1 MNAPERPMS
10 IPVNRSA
17 RPIPIGLR
25 PAFDDYVR
33 QHCRSFLVAINL
45 IAAAAYLSYAAVDAV
60 IIPDVA
66 LLSLLMRVV
75 LVGIG
80 LCNIYL
86 LFRFGRSVLLMDL
99 LLPLHTLIC
108 TAAWFELLRQS
119 ESPDIPTFIYASIA
133 FIVLCNMGARV
144 SFGGTLAC
152 SLAISAVILASVA
165 QLHRGDSRAAL
176 VFLLVYL
183 PVLCLSLF
191 ISWTSTRSV
200 RQAFLA
206 DVEVRRQQA
215 ELSTLNQCLE
225 ELAATDAL
233 TCVGNRRAFD
243 QRLAESWTMLQAHGR
258 GFALLLVDID
268 YFKAFNDHFGHQAG
282 DQCLQEVAR
291 SMVETLRHGQAQ
303 TFRYGGEEFA
313 ILLQVS
319 DAEELRSIA
328 GRLVDEVAALDIAH
342 PHRPDTQERLTISV
356 GVALSHDAGVQSP
369 EDLLARCDQLLYRAK
384 QQGRNRMCL
393 SEPVEA

>member
-1 MNAPERPMS
+1 MNAPERPLSVPTRKPTRS
-10 IPVNRSA
+10 IPA
-17 RPIPIGLR
+17 DLR

-33 QHCRSFLVAINL
+33 QHCRSFLIAINL
-45 IAAAAYLSYAAVDAV
+45 FAAAAFLSYAAVDAV
-60 IIPDVA
+60 VIPDMA
-66 LLSLLMRVV
+66 MTSLLVRVV
-75 LVGIG
+75 LIGIG
-80 LCNIYL
+80 LCHICL

-99 LLPLHTLIC
+99 LLPLHTLIS
-108 TAAWFELLRQS
+108 TATWFELLKHSQ
-119 ESPDIPTFIYASIA
+119 SPDVPTFLYASLA

-144 SFGGTLAC
+144 TFAGTLAC
-152 SLAISAVILASVA
+152 SLAISAVILANVM
-165 QLHRGDSRAAL
+165 QLHPDDPRAVL
-176 VFLLVYL
+176 VFVLVYL

-191 ISWTSTRSV
+191 ISWTGTLNV

-215 ELSTLNQCLE
+215 ELFTLNQCLE

-243 QRLAESWTMLQAHGR
+243 QRLAESWAMMQAHGR

-291 SMVETLRHGQAQ
+291 SMVDTLRHGQAQ

-319 DAEELRSIA
+319 AAAELQRISERVVSQ
-328 GRLVDEVAALDIAH
+328 VAELDIAH
-342 PHRPDTQERLTISV
+342 PHRPDALGRLTISV
-356 GVALSHDAGVQSP
+356 GVGLSSSHGVHSAD
-369 EDLLARCDQLLYRAK
+369 DLVACCDRLLYLAK
-384 QQGRNRMCL
+384 QQGRNQVCL
-393 SEPVEA
+393 AQA

>member
-1 MNAPERPMS
+1 
-10 IPVNRSA
+10 
-17 RPIPIGLR
+17 
-25 PAFDDYVR
+25 
-33 QHCRSFLVAINL
+33 
-45 IAAAAYLSYAAVDAV
+45 
-60 IIPDVA
+60 
-66 LLSLLMRVV
+66 
-75 LVGIG
+75 
-80 LCNIYL
+80 
-86 LFRFGRSVLLMDL
+86 
-99 LLPLHTLIC
+99 
-108 TAAWFELLRQS
+108 
-119 ESPDIPTFIYASIA
+119 
-133 FIVLCNMGARV
+133 
-144 SFGGTLAC
+144 
-152 SLAISAVILASVA
+152 VILANVM
-165 QLHRGDSRAAL
+165 QLHPDDPRAVL
-176 VFLLVYL
+176 VFVLVYL

-191 ISWTSTRSV
+191 ISWTGTLNV

-215 ELSTLNQCLE
+215 ELFTLNQCLE

-243 QRLAESWTMLQAHGR
+243 QRLAESWAMMQAHGR

-291 SMVETLRHGQAQ
+291 SMVDTLRHGQAQ

-319 DAEELRSIA
+319 DAEELQHISERVVSQ
-328 GRLVDEVAALDIAH
+328 VAELEITH
-342 PHRPDTQERLTISV
+342 PHRPDALGRLTISV
-356 GVALSHDAGVQSP
+356 GVALSHDHGVHNP
-369 EDLLARCDQLLYRAK
+369 EDLVARCDRLLYRAK